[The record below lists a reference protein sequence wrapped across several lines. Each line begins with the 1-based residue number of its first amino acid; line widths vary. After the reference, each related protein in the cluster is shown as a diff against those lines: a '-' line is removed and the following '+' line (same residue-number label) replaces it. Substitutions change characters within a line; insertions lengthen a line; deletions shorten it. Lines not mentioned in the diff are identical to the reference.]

1 MQRTEKRVAQNCQNQ
16 SARKRAARGKVKG
29 AQSAE
34 AGERSGSSGR
44 GQTYERGRVTKQAI
58 VRAAESVLIEQG
70 HAKFT
75 AQRVAAKI
83 GISPGNLNYYF
94 PTKAALLETLI
105 VYTLAQYR
113 HRVRTAGEAMNTGSR
128 EAMGNVLL
136 WLMEDARS
144 NHTSCLFR
152 ELWAMAAHEPRFAKA
167 MDGFYSRSV
176 NAHLRRLEKASG
188 SGRAG
193 QDIEAIVYLMHVL
206 SEGSTVIFGT
216 LPQAQ
221 LLFDRVRSAAHRA
234 IMHLLTLT

>member
-1 MQRTEKRVAQNCQNQ
+1 MTQDGQNQ
-16 SARKRAARGKVKG
+16 SARKRAARGKAKG
-29 AQSAE
+29 AQAAE
-34 AGERSGSSGR
+34 AGSRSGASRS

-75 AQRVAAKI
+75 VQRVAAQI

-94 PTKAALLETLI
+94 PTKASLLETLI

-128 EAMGNVLL
+128 DALGKVLL

-144 NHTSCLFR
+144 DHTSRLFR
-152 ELWAMAAHEPRFAKA
+152 ELWAMAAHEPRVAKA

-188 SGRAG
+188 SSRAG
-193 QDIEAIVYLMHVL
+193 EDIEAIVYLMHVM
-206 SEGSTVIFGT
+206 SEGSTVLFGT

-221 LLFDRVRSAAHRA
+221 PLFDRVRNAAHRA
-234 IMHLLTLT
+234 ITHLLTQT